1 MLQLYFQRQT
11 QEKKIVIP
19 YICST
24 HFLKIFL
31 KNSKKIKIDDEVKK
45 MFIFMFTLILNSLT
59 IEQIE
64 NYLMNIY
71 NIFKSYYWDETVAY
85 SIKILSKEIKER
97 NIETIE
103 QRTPDE
109 RNRDNEFDYFLD
121 NTDGNDESLNETN
134 HFLNYFNAMLKKFE
148 EINVNKM
155 KMNKKFLKNRFYCPE
170 LFQLIAKKLH
180 LIPLWSGIM

>member
-31 KNSKKIKIDDEVKK
+31 KNSKKIKIEDEVKK

-170 LFQLIAKKLH
+170 LFQLIEKKLH
-180 LIPLWSGIM
+180 LIPL